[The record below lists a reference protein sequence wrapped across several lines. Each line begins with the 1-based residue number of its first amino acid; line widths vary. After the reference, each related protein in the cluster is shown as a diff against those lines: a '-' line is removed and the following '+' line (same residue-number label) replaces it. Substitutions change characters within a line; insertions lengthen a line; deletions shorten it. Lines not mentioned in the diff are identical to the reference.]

1 MRSRRGAVLQGRE
14 GRGHALHRQR
24 PIQAGRIRHRTAGG
38 GHRRR
43 TRHAVAVEHAN
54 PDAGMHRSRH
64 DPERQLHQGRGTLR
78 AESGIRLLLSPPRQR
93 AAVSEHRNA
102 GAAVGAA
109 DSQRCAE
116 ARVRA
121 GSAGVAGVLSSLRYL
136 LADFIGDDDDEPPF
150 LPDGLPDAVA
160 PVVSDAIH
168 MLIDYQG
175 NAYATLYVTRLRRF
189 VGRRDVNDAMLG
201 EIARLMA
208 MRMSYQDPIQVA
220 QLKLAELEAG
230 GAPSHDV
237 RRFRFD
243 ELIGAL
249 PAVVAEPVLDTFE
262 WLGWEV
268 RRRVPIR
275 FSTRSRWG
283 IRRLKI
289 EAGLRR
295 WRLFSVRYAKERVW
309 VERWLHMIDRG
320 LTKQPAAASAIVQTA
335 TMVRGYGDA
344 YRQALADWHA
354 IIDGLVK
361 PTFDEDLPLADL
373 AAAVAEARAA
383 VTPDPRQ
390 AALKRTIAESRAR
403 ALAEA
408 RPPVVEANSE

>member
-1 MRSRRGAVLQGRE
+1 M
-14 GRGHALHRQR
+14 
-24 PIQAGRIRHRTAGG
+24 
-38 GHRRR
+38 
-43 TRHAVAVEHAN
+43 
-54 PDAGMHRSRH
+54 
-64 DPERQLHQGRGTLR
+64 
-78 AESGIRLLLSPPRQR
+78 
-93 AAVSEHRNA
+93 
-102 GAAVGAA
+102 
-109 DSQRCAE
+109 
-116 ARVRA
+116 
-121 GSAGVAGVLSSLRYL
+121 AGVLSSLRYL
-136 LADFIGDDDDEPPF
+136 FADLIGDDDDTPPF

-160 PVVSDAIH
+160 PVVSDGIH

-243 ELIGAL
+243 ELVGSL

-268 RRRVPIR
+268 RRRVPVG

-309 VERWLHMIDRG
+309 VERWLHMIDRS
-320 LTKQPAAASAIVQTA
+320 LTKQPRAASAIVQTA
-335 TMVRGYGDA
+335 TMVQGHGDA
-344 YRQALADWHA
+344 YRQGLADWHA
-354 IIDGLVK
+354 IIDGLAK
-361 PTFDEDLPLADL
+361 PTFDGVLPLPDL

-390 AALKRTIAESRAR
+390 AVLKRTIAEIRAR
-403 ALAEA
+403 ALGAG
-408 RPPVVEANSE
+408 ANAAAG

>member
-1 MRSRRGAVLQGRE
+1 M
-14 GRGHALHRQR
+14 
-24 PIQAGRIRHRTAGG
+24 
-38 GHRRR
+38 
-43 TRHAVAVEHAN
+43 
-54 PDAGMHRSRH
+54 
-64 DPERQLHQGRGTLR
+64 
-78 AESGIRLLLSPPRQR
+78 
-93 AAVSEHRNA
+93 
-102 GAAVGAA
+102 
-109 DSQRCAE
+109 
-116 ARVRA
+116 
-121 GSAGVAGVLSSLRYL
+121 AGVLSSLRYL

-208 MRMSYQDPIQVA
+208 LRMSYQDPIRLA

-309 VERWLHMIDRG
+309 VERWLHMIDRS
-320 LTKQPAAASAIVQTA
+320 LTKQPRAASAIVQTA
-335 TMVRGYGDA
+335 TMVQGHGDA
-344 YRQALADWHA
+344 YRQGLADWHA
-354 IIDGLVK
+354 IIDGLAK
-361 PTFDEDLPLADL
+361 PTFDGVLPLQDL

-390 AALKRTIAESRAR
+390 AVLKRTIAEIRAR
-403 ALAEA
+403 ALGAD
-408 RPPVVEANSE
+408 ANAAAG